1 MKAAALFLGGM
12 VAVAACGRSESWAE
26 GDSTAFPL
34 TTPGTPVKV
43 EREVIR
49 VPDIA
54 VGAPGEELLS
64 ERPPDSPPAVE
75 SAPSPRPPATPP
87 EPPPPPRDTGQALLL

>member
-1 MKAAALFLGGM
+1 MKAVAVVLMLAAL
-12 VAVAACGRSESWAE
+12 ACGRSDQAWVE

-49 VPDIA
+49 LPGVA
-54 VGAPGEELLS
+54 VGDPGELVPVGETLVAD
-64 ERPPDSPPAVE
+64 PVQM
-75 SAPSPRPPATPP
+75 
-87 EPPPPPRDTGQALLL
+87 PPPPPPAAPPIPEPPARDTGQATLLY